1 MQCKGLIN
9 VKIPF
14 LNQSGDRVDLLA
26 LAGLVPALVFAV
38 TFFWQASAGA
48 DRGEASYLEELHRR
62 IGKAVM
68 KERERIAHL
77 LVLEEHGPPDPA
89 AWQSAVDG
97 YGTYE
102 GNSQFHLVVAGVHA
116 RGEGRLQEALAE
128 YRRAIELNTE
138 YADRRSPWYRGE
150 ELEPLVARARKEL
163 LPAGQ
168 AKRAVADLFYI
179 ERSLAGGC
187 H

>member
-9 VKIPF
+9 MNIPF
-14 LNQSGDRVDLLA
+14 LRGSGDGVDLAA
-26 LAGLVPALVFAV
+26 LAGLVLALVFAA

-48 DRGEASYLEELHRR
+48 DRGEASYREELHRR
-62 IGKAVM
+62 IGKAIM

-77 LVLEEHGPPDPA
+77 LVLEEEGPTDA
-89 AWQSAVDG
+89 EAWQSAVDG
-97 YGTYE
+97 YDTYS

-116 RGEGRLQEALAE
+116 REEGRLAEALAE
-128 YRRAIELNTE
+128 YRRAIELNKE
-138 YADRRSPWYRGE
+138 YSDSRSPYYRGE
-150 ELEPLVARARKEL
+150 ELEPLVARAKKEI
-163 LPAGQ
+163 LPAGGEK
-168 AKRAVADLFYI
+168 AAVADLFYI